1 MRLMFQKKRVGLSMP
16 KSSMSKQL
24 FDFAYFPRYD
34 DVIDRLAGNLAQKE
48 NWDYQHT
55 PTSQNKP
62 ILRNYLNYTFKRL
75 QEEDKISF
83 FGERAFFNTGLVT
96 ENQEEIFAVFVKNR
110 IQSMQEFCFDDF
122 YKESDYELRS
132 CQPLPERASYFED
145 PANLI
150 YDTRLGDPRID
161 YDHIKDKEI
170 NRNRFPEPYKSMEN
184 YQLQVSLE
192 GAVKLAIK
200 RVKRNYK
207 AAVPQYFWDRNA
219 SSGSLQLL
227 LPLCLTRPSRA
238 DLALVIHREGNVYSG
253 ETVLT
258 IDMAYNNA
266 RLLAKPDTEWLEP

>member
-1 MRLMFQKKRVGLSMP
+1 MPQRRRLELSTPKLSMP
-16 KSSMSKQL
+16 NKL
-24 FDFAYFPRYD
+24 FQFAYFPNYERDLEY
-34 DVIDRLAGNLAQKE
+34 LAQELAQKE
-48 NWDYQHT
+48 NWDYQHPPRT
-55 PTSQNKP
+55 QNKP
-62 ILRNYLNYTFKRL
+62 ILKNYLNYTFKRL

-110 IQSMQEFCFDDF
+110 IPSMQKFCFDNF

-132 CQPLPERASYFED
+132 CQTLPERASYFED

-161 YDHIKDKEI
+161 YDHIKNKEI
-170 NRNRFPEPYKSMEN
+170 NRNRFPEPYKSMDD

-192 GAVKLAIK
+192 GAVRLAIK